1 MQVLEWMARIDN
13 RIIGGVFFT
22 LFALTLTGDFKAMG
36 VRDYLFVLAL
46 SVLSTIAIIEK
57 YTPKSSLSI
66 CSLIGLGIGFLA
78 DDIYLIIRHSYRK
91 FLITIL
97 SDLVKALRDKI
108 NK

>member
-1 MQVLEWMARIDN
+1 MHFLEWVVKVDN
-13 RIIGGVFFT
+13 RLLSGVFFT

-46 SVLSTIAIIEK
+46 SILSTVAIIEK

-66 CSLIGLGIGFLA
+66 CSLIGLGVGFLA
-78 DDIYLIIRHSYRK
+78 DDIYLIVKHSYRK
-91 FLITIL
+91 VLLTIL
-97 SDLVKALRDKI
+97 SDLVKALRNKI

>member
-1 MQVLEWMARIDN
+1 MHFLEWVAKCDN
-13 RIIGGVFFT
+13 RLLGGVFFT

-46 SVLSTIAIIEK
+46 SILSTLAIIEK

-66 CSLIGLGIGFLA
+66 CSLIGLGVGFLA
-78 DDIYLIIRHSYRK
+78 DDIYLIIKHSYRK
-91 FLITIL
+91 VLLTIL
-97 SDLVKALRDKI
+97 SDLIKALRNKI

>member
-1 MQVLEWMARIDN
+1 MHFLEWVVKVDN
-13 RIIGGVFFT
+13 RLLSGVFFT

-46 SVLSTIAIIEK
+46 SILSTLAIIEK

-66 CSLIGLGIGFLA
+66 CSLIGLGVGFLA
-78 DDIYLIIRHSYRK
+78 DDIYLIIKHSYRK
-91 FLITIL
+91 VLSAIL
-97 SDLVKALRDKI
+97 SDLIKALRNKI

>member
-1 MQVLEWMARIDN
+1 MHFLEWVAKCDN
-13 RIIGGVFFT
+13 RLLGGVFFT

-46 SVLSTIAIIEK
+46 SILSTVAIIEK

-66 CSLIGLGIGFLA
+66 CSLIGLGVGFLA
-78 DDIYLIIRHSYRK
+78 DDIYLIIKHSYRK
-91 FLITIL
+91 VLLTIL
-97 SDLVKALRDKI
+97 SDLIKALRNKI

>member
-46 SVLSTIAIIEK
+46 SILSTIAIIEK
-57 YTPKSSLSI
+57 YTPKSSFSI

-78 DDIYLIIRHSYRK
+78 DDIYVIVKHSYRRV
-91 FLITIL
+91 LLTIF
-97 SDLVKALRDKI
+97 SDLIKALRKKI

>member
-1 MQVLEWMARIDN
+1 MHFLEWVAKVDN
-13 RIIGGVFFT
+13 RLLGGVFFT

-46 SVLSTIAIIEK
+46 SILSTIAIIEK

-66 CSLIGLGIGFLA
+66 CSLIGLGVGFLA

-91 FLITIL
+91 VLLTIL
-97 SDLVKALRDKI
+97 SDIVKALRNKI

>member
-1 MQVLEWMARIDN
+1 MHFLEWVVKVDN
-13 RIIGGVFFT
+13 RLLSGVFFT

-46 SVLSTIAIIEK
+46 SILSTVAIIEK

-66 CSLIGLGIGFLA
+66 CSLIGLGVGFLS
-78 DDIYLIIRHSYRK
+78 DDIYLIIKHSYRK
-91 FLITIL
+91 VLLTIL
-97 SDLVKALRDKI
+97 SDLVKALRNKI